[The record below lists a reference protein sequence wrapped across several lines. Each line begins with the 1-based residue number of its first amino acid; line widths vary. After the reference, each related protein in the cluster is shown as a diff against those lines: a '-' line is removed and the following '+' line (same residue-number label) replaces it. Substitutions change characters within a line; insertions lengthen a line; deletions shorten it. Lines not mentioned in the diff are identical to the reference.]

1 MQVVLFTDR
10 AGRALE
16 PFTKRTCAA
25 LLPVVGKPLV
35 VHALESIA
43 RVSPSKVL
51 VVVSPHADA
60 VESELGDG
68 RRWGLDLEYV
78 LTRGNET
85 PDAIINRLRPRLDGD
100 FLVVRGDVLLSS
112 CLPAFLERANSLP
125 GPTVAAT
132 VSGAATGVRLVRA
145 DARGSLGLPYEP
157 ESIDTWHE
165 DAPTVELADEAHF
178 SRIESLS
185 AFHRANLD
193 AAAGEFGALIVPGR
207 EVKPGIVVG
216 RQSRLSLE
224 SVQGGPV
231 FVGSRCDVK
240 AGAEIRGSVV
250 LADDV
255 VIDRNATLSSAVI
268 LPQTYV
274 GEMVDVTGA
283 IVWSNDLVHIDSGA
297 VAHVTDE
304 FLLADLGAAGLE
316 EGAAN
321 VIHRAIGFLLFLVS
335 LPLWPILFFASLL
348 ADLRMPLRTI
358 ELLGNRNT
366 VGPDGQSIRT
376 TFTAWEAATRI
387 PILRHLPL
395 LTAVVRG
402 DIRLVGVTP
411 LTPEEAGRRT
421 EDWERLRDRAP
432 TGLLGPAQL
441 SLPSDAPEEE
451 RWVLEAYYAQT
462 RSPLSDLVWLA
473 RGVAALF
480 TPRAWGPSLRPH
492 AS

>member
-10 AGRALE
+10 SGKALE

-43 RVSPSKVL
+43 RISPSKVL
-51 VVVSPHADA
+51 VVVSPYADA
-60 VESELGDG
+60 VEAELGDG

-85 PDAIINRLRPRLDGD
+85 PDTIIDRLRPRLDGE
-100 FLVVRGDVLLSS
+100 FLVVRGDVLLSP
-112 CLPAFLERANSLP
+112 CLPVFLERASGLP

-132 VSGAATGVRLVRA
+132 VSGIATGVRLVRP
-145 DARGSLGLPYEP
+145 DAAGCLALPYEP
-157 ESIDTWHE
+157 ESRDTWRE
-165 DAPTVELADEAHF
+165 DAPTVELADEARF

-193 AAAGEFGALIVPGR
+193 AAAGEFGTLIVPGR

-216 RQSRLSLE
+216 RQSRLPLE

-240 AGAEIRGSVV
+240 AGVEIRGRVV

-255 VIDRNATLSSAVI
+255 VVDRNATLSSAVI

-274 GEMVDVTGA
+274 GEMVDVSDA
-283 IVWSNDLVHIDSGA
+283 IVWSNDLVHVESGA

-316 EGAAN
+316 ESAAN
-321 VIHRAIGFLLFLVS
+321 VVHRAIGFLLFLVS

-348 ADLRMPLRTI
+348 ADLKMPLRTV
-358 ELLGNRNT
+358 ELIGNRST
-366 VGPDGQSIRT
+366 IGPDGQGLRA

-387 PILRHLPL
+387 PVLRHLPL
-395 LTAVVRG
+395 LTGVVRG

-421 EDWERLRDRAP
+421 EEWERLRDRAP
-432 TGLLGPAQL
+432 AGLLGPAQL
-441 SLPSDAPEEE
+441 SLANDAPEEE

-462 RSPLSDLVWLA
+462 RTPASDFVWLA

-480 TPRAWGPSLRPH
+480 TPRAWGNGLRPRT
-492 AS
+492 S